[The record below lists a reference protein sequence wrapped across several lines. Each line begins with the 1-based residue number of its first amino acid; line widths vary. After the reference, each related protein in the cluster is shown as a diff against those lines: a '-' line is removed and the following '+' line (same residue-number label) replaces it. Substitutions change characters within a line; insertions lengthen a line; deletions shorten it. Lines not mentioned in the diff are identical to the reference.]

1 MKKIFFL
8 SLLSVALYS
17 CSNDDFDVTSNNT
30 GSYMETIESKSNL
43 VLENGLDN
51 SLTDS
56 LKLDDMDSVTS
67 FKVEYIKKELN

>member
-30 GSYMETIESKSNL
+30 GSYMEQYS
-43 VLENGLDN
+43 VN
-51 SLTDS
+51 SYVID
-56 LKLDDMDSVTS
+56 
-67 FKVEYIKKELN
+67 